1 MFRLRPRLS
10 LLLVSLFLAV
20 GGLAGPFGWH
30 AAPAVVLA
38 QSGPAVEQ
46 GTGADAA
53 TVFDTIRRR
62 VADLRGLEP
71 RQDVPRITL
80 TPEELQARTVEDL
93 SDPET
98 QANIEHSRQLMVA
111 LGLLAPDVDL
121 YALELAFRAGIVLGQ
136 YDPDTKQLYVVTG
149 TDPTSP
155 LARVTFAH
163 EYTHALQDQHYDIR
177 ALMPKNSDNSDRDL
191 AVSALLEGD
200 ALIMEQVFQRQTM
213 TPAERQ
219 AKQRQESTLASSI
232 DLSQVPLVLREETY
246 FPYEL
251 GPDFIATVIGR
262 DAIREA
268 LDQGT
273 GYGPRV
279 NRLFE
284 NPPRS
289 SAQIIHPEKYINGV
303 APIPVTFPDLAAAL
317 GEGWQQLETDVLGE
331 IDHRILIQQF
341 LDRQRGDQAA
351 SGWAGDAYALMGN
364 GSQVAVV
371 VSSRWDSPA
380 SAGAWYDAY
389 TQALQARYGARLEVL
404 EQRPERIVWRTP
416 DGVQALSRA
425 GTILHLLLAPTVEQT
440 GRLEQ
445 ALTASEGA
453 AGQLL
458 PALVGAV
465 GW

>member
-1 MFRLRPRLS
+1 MSFLHLRWS
-10 LLLVSLFLAV
+10 LLVISLLVAI
-20 GGLAGPFGWH
+20 GGF
-30 AAPAVVLA
+30 AAPTAPLPPAAVALA
-38 QSGPAVEQ
+38 QSGSGAAQ
-46 GTGADAA
+46 AAGADA
-53 TVFDTIRRR
+53 VFDTIRRQ
-62 VADLRGLEP
+62 VAELRGLTP

-80 TPEELQARTVEDL
+80 TPEELQARTVQDM

-98 QANIEHSRQLMVA
+98 QASIEHSRQLMVA

-121 YALELAFRAGIVLGQ
+121 YALELAFRSGIVLGQ

-177 ALMPKNSDNSDRDL
+177 ALLPKSSDNSDRDL

-200 ALIMEQVFQRQTM
+200 ALIMEQLFQRQAL

-219 AKQRQESTLASSI
+219 AKQRQEGALAGSL

-251 GPDFIATVIGR
+251 GPDFIATVIGQEGV
-262 DAIREA
+262 REA
-268 LDQGT
+268 LEQGT

-289 SAQIIHPEKYINGV
+289 SAQIIHPQKYLNGV
-303 APIPVTFPDLAAAL
+303 APIRVMFPDLAAAL
-317 GEGWQQLETDVLGE
+317 GEGWQQLEADVLGE

-341 LDRQRGDQAA
+341 LDRRRGDQAA
-351 SGWAGDAYALMGN
+351 AGWAGDAFALLSN

-371 VSSRWDSPA
+371 VSSRWDDPT
-380 SAGAWYDAY
+380 SAVAWYDAY
-389 TQALQARYGARLEVL
+389 QEALQARYGGRLELL
-404 EQRPERIVWRTP
+404 EQRPERTIWRTP

-425 GTILHLLLAPTVEQT
+425 GTIIHLLLAPMAEQT
-440 GRLEQ
+440 GRLER
-445 ALTASEGA
+445 ALTTSEGV
-453 AGQLL
+453 AGQLI
-458 PALVGAV
+458 PAVAV
-465 GW
+465 AGVR